1 MSKLE
6 EKELQVLKEQE
17 AKKGAI
23 LHDLGVLD
31 IQKHSLL
38 YTYSVIQNQQEETK
52 KELEEK
58 YGKINVDL
66 SDGSFT
72 KVEDESDSE

>member
-1 MSKLE
+1 MD
-6 EKELQVLKEQE
+6 V
-17 AKKGAI
+17 
-23 LHDLGVLD
+23 
-31 IQKHSLL
+31 QKHSLL
-38 YTYSVIQNQQEETK
+38 HAYSVIQNQQEETK

-72 KVEDESDSE
+72 EVEEKNDN

>member
-17 AKKGAI
+17 GKKSSI

-38 YTYSVIQNQQEETK
+38 HAYSVIQNQQEETK

>member
-17 AKKGAI
+17 GKKASI

-31 IQKHSLL
+31 IQRHSLL
-38 YTYSVIQNQQEETK
+38 HAYSGIQSQQEETK

-72 KVEDESDSE
+72 DVEDENNND

>member
-31 IQKHSLL
+31 VQKHSLL
-38 YTYSVIQNQQEETK
+38 HAYSVIQNQQEETK

-72 KVEDESDSE
+72 EVEEKNDN

>member
-23 LHDLGVLD
+23 LRDLGVLD
-31 IQKHSLL
+31 VQKHSLL
-38 YTYSVIQNQQEETK
+38 HAYSVIQNQQEETK

-72 KVEDESDSE
+72 EVEEKNDN

>member
-17 AKKGAI
+17 AKKAGI

-38 YTYSVIQNQQEETK
+38 HAYSVIQNQQEETK

>member
-38 YTYSVIQNQQEETK
+38 HAYSVIQNQQEETK

-72 KVEDESDSE
+72 EVEEENDN

>member
-38 YTYSVIQNQQEETK
+38 HAYSVIQNQQEETK

-72 KVEDESDSE
+72 EVEEENDK

>member
-38 YTYSVIQNQQEETK
+38 HTYSVIQNQQEETK

-72 KVEDESDSE
+72 EVEEENDN

>member
-38 YTYSVIQNQQEETK
+38 HTYSVIQNQQEETK

-72 KVEDESDSE
+72 EVEEENDK

>member
-23 LHDLGVLD
+23 LRDLGVLD
-31 IQKHSLL
+31 VQKHSLL
-38 YTYSVIQNQQEETK
+38 HAYSVIQNQQEETK

-72 KVEDESDSE
+72 EVEEENDK

>member
-17 AKKGAI
+17 GKKAGI

-38 YTYSVIQNQQEETK
+38 HAYSVIQNQQEETK